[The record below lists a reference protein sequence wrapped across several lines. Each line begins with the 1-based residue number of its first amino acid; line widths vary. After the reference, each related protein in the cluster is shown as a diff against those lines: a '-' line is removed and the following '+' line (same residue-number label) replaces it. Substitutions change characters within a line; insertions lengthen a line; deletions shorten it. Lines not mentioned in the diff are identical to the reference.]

1 MGWRAAAVEA
11 RTPCVSRVRL
21 VSTMRLQTMNPANPA
36 HSAIRVSATPAR
48 IPGPPPESLSPRP
61 GARRRSPQ
69 PQKQTPN
76 HSGACCT
83 TEAPQKPL
91 PPPRGL
97 RPRGVGQEHVPAS
110 GPLGAVRAGCHRHR
124 HRHRHRGSCCGPGPR
139 WEGRLEPPR
148 GCVPGATWPE
158 GIWHPGTG
166 ENQELPGCEGAA
178 GLGALG
184 LRPPACPAAL
194 AALAFPPTVPASP
207 DPPGSGSEAK
217 RRCTATQDTVC
228 SCKPGTEPQ
237 DGFKR
242 GVDCAPCPPGQFSPG
257 DDRACKPW
265 TNCTLMGKRTVR
277 PASQSSDAVCEDRSP
292 PATLPWETQGP
303 PAWPPTTQPTTAWT
317 RASQGPFT
325 PPTEPPR
332 GPQLAAVLGLGLGL
346 LAPVAAALALL
357 LHHRAWRLPPSG
369 NSFRT
374 PIQEEHAD
382 ANSTLAKI

>member
-1 MGWRAAAVEA
+1 MRMFVEPQ
-11 RTPCVSRVRL
+11 RPSG
-21 VSTMRLQTMNPANPA
+21 P
-36 HSAIRVSATPAR
+36 HSA
-48 IPGPPPESLSPRP
+48 L
-61 GARRRSPQ
+61 
-69 PQKQTPN
+69 
-76 HSGACCT
+76 
-83 TEAPQKPL
+83 L
-91 PPPRGL
+91 LLGL
-97 RPRGVGQEHVPAS
+97 V
-110 GPLGAVRAGCHRHR
+110 LG
-124 HRHRHRGSCCGPGPR
+124 
-139 WEGRLEPPR
+139 
-148 GCVPGATWPE
+148 T
-158 GIWHPGTG
+158 
-166 ENQELPGCEGAA
+166 AA
-178 GLGALG
+178 GLTCVENAYPKDGK
-184 LRPPACPAAL
+184 CCH
-194 AALAFPPTVPASP
+194 
-207 DPPGSGSEAK
+207 DCPPGYGMESRCSGGQDTQCLPCPPGFYNEATNYEPCKPCTQCNQRSGSEAK

-257 DDRACKPW
+257 DDQACKPW

-317 RASQGPFT
+317 RASQGPST